1 MGIFWALIRVF
12 FLIGLFGFGGGY
24 AIIALIRHFV
34 VIEEK
39 WLTNIQF
46 IDVLAISQVTP
57 GPIAINSA
65 TFIGY
70 KIGGIV
76 GSFLATISSVLAP
89 FVLVLSSY
97 YFFHK
102 LNSEKISRVL
112 SLLRPMTFAL
122 LLSATYSITLD
133 SILDWKQIILF
144 FISLILCYKTKW
156 SLLNRLLF
164 IAVLGELSY
173 FLIK

>member
-1 MGIFWALIRVF
+1 MGILGTLIKVF
-12 FLIGLFGFGGGY
+12 FLIGLLGFGGGY

-46 IDVLAISQVTP
+46 IDVLAISQITP

-70 KIGGIV
+70 KIGGIL
-76 GSFLATISSVLAP
+76 GSILATISSILAP
-89 FVLVLSSY
+89 FILVYYSS

-102 LNSEKISRVL
+102 INSGNFSKIL
-112 SLLRPMTFAL
+112 SYLRPMTFAL
-122 LLSATYSITLD
+122 VISATYNILLD
-133 SILDWKQIILF
+133 SIIDWKGVILF
-144 FISLILCYKTKW
+144 LLSLFLCCKTNWNFLLRIFIVAL
-156 SLLNRLLF
+156 
-164 IAVLGELSY
+164 LGEIIY
-173 FLIK
+173 FLT